1 MEHIKIQ
8 FAWGNRY
15 VTVSIKWNKKMYLY
29 SRILSPSISMLGI
42 WEMLGHW
49 ESAASILISGQPLIV
64 KYRSDVRPRTACRR
78 LNFLQLYYI
87 RNQVM
92 WGTAVHVDSLTSCN
106 HIIYILICT
115 LQSQQLME
123 NTCILGAEHAA
134 KSRYS
139 LNWKYAEMSEK
150 HGVHIIF
157 N

>member
-1 MEHIKIQ
+1 
-8 FAWGNRY
+8 
-15 VTVSIKWNKKMYLY
+15 
-29 SRILSPSISMLGI
+29 
-42 WEMLGHW
+42 
-49 ESAASILISGQPLIV
+49 
-64 KYRSDVRPRTACRR
+64 
-78 LNFLQLYYI
+78 
-87 RNQVM
+87 M

-150 HGVHIIF
+150 YGVNILV